1 MCNTAAPIL
10 LNSVTEELRTLLVCD
25 AFDELK
31 IQEKAALVFTAGKD
45 VSSVFELSFKIDTS
59 FIFFLILHNY

>member
-10 LNSVTEELRTLLVCD
+10 LSSVPEELRTLLVCD
-25 AFDELK
+25 AFDEFK

-45 VSSVFELSFKIDTS
+45 VSYFLEALSQNDISYYRKI
-59 FIFFLILHNY
+59 